1 MNFDHSYT
9 FERGTQ
15 WVRTPNIFNL
25 SNEILNRVEASKKGR
40 YIHKNKGVG
49 YESAEIIQSDILQ
62 RSDSSESN
70 KIMRTVTIEVGGKYY
85 DR

>member
-15 WVRTPNIFNL
+15 WVRTPNIFNM

-40 YIHKNKGVG
+40 YIHKDKEVE
-49 YESAEIIQSDILQ
+49 YESVEIIQSDIIP
-62 RSDSSESN
+62 RSESSESN
-70 KIMRTVTIEVGGKYY
+70 KIMKTVTIEVGGKYF
-85 DR
+85 DS